1 MMSTSRWRAAMVSFV
16 AVVLAFIGAT
26 SAAQQP
32 GFGGRGQ
39 RSQEQGLGSGYSRP
53 ARSAHGS
60 RSEVIAPYG
69 MVAASQPLAVQVG
82 IDILKAGGNAI
93 DASVAVNAMLGLVEP
108 HMNGVGGDLFAILW
122 DAKTEK
128 LYALNATGRAPYRLN
143 RGVFSAR
150 GLDRIPGSGPLSW
163 TVPGAVDGWDQL
175 LTRFGTMSFEQVLA
189 PAIAYAR
196 DGFPVSEIISG
207 DWQRSAGRLSEWP
220 DSARTY
226 LPGGRAPRPGDVFKN
241 PNLANTYELIAR
253 HGRDAFHKGPI
264 AEKIVAFSEDNGGYF
279 SVRDFEDHTSTWVE
293 PVSTNYRGY
302 DVWELPPNSHG
313 ITALIML
320 NIMEGFDLK
329 SMGHNSAEVLH
340 VITEAKKLA
349 FADRGKYVAD
359 PEANPLPT
367 AELISKE
374 YGAKRRALL
383 DLEKAA
389 PAVTAGDPSE
399 HSETIYMTVVDKDRN
414 AISLIE
420 SNYASFGSNVVPA
433 DLGFAIQNRG
443 SGFSLDPGH
452 LNSLEPHKRSL
463 HTNMP
468 GFVTKDGKPFLS
480 FGVMGGTMQPQGHVQ
495 VLSSIVD
502 FGMNIQE
509 AGDAARIRHSP
520 DTLEALAD
528 AAGGTLRV
536 EPGVTDEA
544 IEQLRR
550 LGHRVERAGGG
561 SMGGYQ
567 AIMIHPETGMLHGGT
582 DPRKDGLVIGY

>member
-1 MMSTSRWRAAMVSFV
+1 MSTSRWRAVTISFV
-16 AVVLAFIGAT
+16 AVVLGFIGAT

-32 GFGGRGQ
+32 GFAGRGQ
-39 RSQEQGLGSGYSRP
+39 RSQGLGSGYSRP

-60 RSEVIAPYG
+60 RSEVIAPYS

-93 DASVAVNAMLGLVEP
+93 DAAVAVNAMLGLVEP
-108 HMNGVGGDLFAILW
+108 HMSGVGGDLFAVFW
-122 DAKTEK
+122 DARTEK

-143 RGVFSAR
+143 RDVFKAR
-150 GLDRIPGSGPLSW
+150 GLDRVPGSGPLSW

-175 LTRFGTMSFEQVLA
+175 LTRFGTMNFEQVLA
-189 PAIAYAR
+189 PVIAYAR

-220 DSARTY
+220 DSTRTF

-253 HGRDAFHKGPI
+253 QGRNAFYKGPI

-279 SVRDFEDHTSTWVE
+279 SMRDFEDHTSTWVE
-293 PVSTNYRGY
+293 PVSTGYRGY

-329 SMGHNSAEVLH
+329 SMGHNSAQALH

-389 PAVTAGDPSE
+389 PAVTAGDPFE

-443 SGFSLDPGH
+443 SGFSLDPDH

-468 GFVTKDGKPFLS
+468 GFVTKEGKPFLS

-495 VLSSIVD
+495 VLSNIID

-509 AGDAARIRHSP
+509 AGDAARVRHSP
-520 DTLEALAD
+520 DTSEALAD

-536 EPGVTDEA
+536 EPGVTDEV

-550 LGHRVERAGGG
+550 LGHRVERTGGG

>member
-1 MMSTSRWRAAMVSFV
+1 MSTNRWRAATVSFV

-93 DASVAVNAMLGLVEP
+93 DAAVAVNAMLGLVEP

-122 DAKTEK
+122 DAKTER

-143 RGVFSAR
+143 RDVFKAR
-150 GLDRIPGSGPLSW
+150 GLDRVPGSGPLSW

-175 LTRFGTMSFEQVLA
+175 LTRFGTMNFEQVLA
-189 PAIAYAR
+189 PVIAYAR

-207 DWQRSAGRLSEWP
+207 VWQRSAGRLSEWP

-253 HGRDAFHKGPI
+253 QGRNAFYKGPI

-279 SVRDFEDHTSTWVE
+279 SMRDFEDHTSTWVE
-293 PVSTNYRGY
+293 PISTGYRGY

-389 PAVTAGDPSE
+389 SSGHRGRPLRAQRDRLHDGRGQRSE
-399 HSETIYMTVVDKDRN
+399 CH
-414 AISLIE
+414 
-420 SNYASFGSNVVPA
+420 
-433 DLGFAIQNRG
+433 
-443 SGFSLDPGH
+443 
-452 LNSLEPHKRSL
+452 
-463 HTNMP
+463 
-468 GFVTKDGKPFLS
+468 
-480 FGVMGGTMQPQGHVQ
+480 
-495 VLSSIVD
+495 
-502 FGMNIQE
+502 
-509 AGDAARIRHSP
+509 
-520 DTLEALAD
+520 LAD
-528 AAGGTLRV
+528 R
-536 EPGVTDEA
+536 
-544 IEQLRR
+544 EQLRLLR
-550 LGHRVERAGGG
+550 LEGRPGG
-561 SMGGYQ
+561 
-567 AIMIHPETGMLHGGT
+567 AWVRHPEPRVRFFSRSRSPQLAGASQEIAPHQHARLRDQRWQAVPALRRDGWDDAAARARSGT
-582 DPRKDGLVIGY
+582 LEHHRLRDEHPRGWRRCACSSFTRHL